1 MCRFFNLPVF
11 TTDFNLFYRYLIM
24 IKNNNSKIDYQ
35 IKDSY
40 DIELMILNK
49 KIESILDSNDNFKLA
64 FIAMKL
70 KKINDLLGI

>member
-1 MCRFFNLPVF
+1 MPVF
-11 TTDFNLFYRYLIM
+11 TADFNLFYRYLIM

>member
-1 MCRFFNLPVF
+1 
-11 TTDFNLFYRYLIM
+11 M